1 LRRLTN
7 IGRLFT
13 GTRAGVIE
21 KAAVII
27 DDERIAW
34 CGREGDEP
42 LELMGYVSEDEDCDG
57 GLVTAGLIDAH
68 THPVYAGD
76 RMAEV
81 AMRTAGASYTD
92 VAKAGGGIRAT
103 VTATRAAAPAALEES
118 TALRLAR
125 WLEGGATTVEAKTG
139 YHLEHD
145 GELESTRILNRLGQ
159 RNDLP
164 RIEVTFL
171 AAHALPPDR
180 GAKLGKYAKEV
191 AGWCNEAHQA
201 GARFCDVFCDQGYFS
216 VDQSRHILIAAL
228 EAKLIPRIH
237 ADELARTGGSRLAAE
252 MHAVSADH
260 LLCANRGDAVALAR
274 AGVVATLAPGTA
286 LSIGKLPPV
295 KELAAA
301 GAVIAL
307 GTDHNPGTSG
317 ITSMSLV
324 VALAVGVF
332 KLSAEQA
339 LIAATVG
346 GALSISRSDR
356 GAIAAL
362 MLADLVLWD
371 AEHEGAFAW
380 AYGLKPR
387 RVWRGGLPIALRLSK
402 NRANKV

>member
-1 LRRLTN
+1 MRLLHN

-13 GTRAGVIE
+13 GTAAGVIRG
-21 KAAVII
+21 AAVIV
-27 DDERIAW
+27 EGEGIAW
-34 CGREGDEP
+34 CGKSGTEP
-42 LELMGYVSEDEDCDG
+42 RHLLETLTDWDDCGG

-81 AMRTAGASYTD
+81 AMRTAGATYEE
-92 VAKAGGGIRAT
+92 VAQAGGGIRAT
-103 VTATRAAAPAALEES
+103 VTATRATPMASLEEATVS
-118 TALRLAR
+118 RLRR

-139 YHLEHD
+139 YHLERE
-145 GELESTRILNRLGQ
+145 GELAATRMLAQLAERK
-159 RNDLP
+159 DLP

-171 AAHALPPDR
+171 GAHALPPDR
-180 GAKLGKYAKEV
+180 GAKLAEYAKQVGE
-191 AGWCNEAHQA
+191 WCREAHLA
-201 GARFCDVFCDQGYFS
+201 GARFCDVFCDRGYFT
-216 VDQSRHILIAAL
+216 VAQSRGILKAAI

-252 MHAVSADH
+252 LHAVSADH
-260 LLCANRGDAVALAR
+260 LLRANRDDAAALAR

-286 LSIGKLPPV
+286 LSIGKVPPV

-317 ITSMSLV
+317 LTSMSAV
-324 VALAVGVF
+324 IALAVGVF
-332 KLSAEQA
+332 KLSAEHA
-339 LIAATVG
+339 LLAATLG
-346 GALSISRSDR
+346 GAHSLSRSDR
-356 GAIAAL
+356 GLVAPGK
-362 MLADLVLWD
+362 LADLVLWE

-387 RVWRGGLPIALRLSK
+387 AVWRGGAQVLP
-402 NRANKV
+402 

>member
-1 LRRLTN
+1 MRRLTK

-13 GTRAGVIE
+13 GTPAGVIE
-21 KAAVII
+21 KASVIV

-42 LELMGYVSEDEDCDG
+42 IELLGYVSEDEDCGG

-81 AMRTAGASYTD
+81 AMRTAGASYSE

-103 VTATRAAAPAALEES
+103 VKATREAAPEALEKA
-118 TALRLAR
+118 TGQRLAR

-145 GELESTRILNRLGQ
+145 GELESVRILDRLG
-159 RNDLP
+159 RRTDLP

-171 AAHALPPDR
+171 AAHDLPPDR

-191 AGWCNEAHQA
+191 AGWCHEAHEA

-216 VDQSRHILIAAL
+216 VDQSRRILKAGL
-228 EAKLIPRIH
+228 EAKLIPRLH

-252 MHAVSADH
+252 MHAASADH
-260 LLCANRGDAVALAR
+260 LLRANRGDAVALAR

-286 LSIGKLPPV
+286 VSIGKLPPV
-295 KELAAA
+295 KELSAA

-332 KLSAEQA
+332 KMSAEQA

-356 GAIAAL
+356 GAVAPA
-362 MLADLVLWD
+362 MLADLVLWE

-387 RVWRGGLPIALRLSK
+387 RVWRGGVPIA
-402 NRANKV
+402 

>member
-1 LRRLTN
+1 MRRLRN

-13 GTRAGVIE
+13 GTSAGVILD
-21 KAAVII
+21 AAVIC
-27 DDERIAW
+27 DGERIAW
-34 CGREGDEP
+34 CGPHGHEP
-42 LELMGYVSEDEDCDG
+42 HALMEAVTEDDDCAG

-76 RMAEV
+76 RMPEV
-81 AMRTAGASYTD
+81 AMRTAGASYAE

-103 VTATRAAAPAALEES
+103 VEATRAEPISALETS
-118 TALRLAR
+118 TARRLWT

-139 YHLEHD
+139 YHLNRE
-145 GELESTRILNRLGQ
+145 GELETTRMLARLGE
-159 RNDLP
+159 RKDLP

-180 GAKLGKYAKEV
+180 GARPGPYAKEV
-191 AGWCNEAHQA
+191 SGWCTEAHLA
-201 GARFCDVFCDQGYFS
+201 GARFCDVFCDRGYFT
-216 VDQSRHILIAAL
+216 VAQSRRILKAAL

-252 MHAVSADH
+252 LHAVSADH
-260 LLCANRGDAVALAR
+260 LLRANRGDAVALAR

-286 LSIGKLPPV
+286 ISIGKLPPV
-295 KELAAA
+295 KELSEA

-332 KLSAEQA
+332 KLSAERA

-346 GALSISRSDR
+346 GAHSLSRSDR
-356 GAIAAL
+356 GVIAPSK
-362 MLADLVLWD
+362 LADLVLWEAD
-371 AEHEGAFAW
+371 HEGAFAW

-387 RVWRGGLPIALRLSK
+387 LVWRGGSQVFA
-402 NRANKV
+402 

>member
-1 LRRLTN
+1 MRRLTK

-13 GTRAGVIE
+13 GTPAGVIE
-21 KAAVII
+21 KASVIV

-42 LELMGYVSEDEDCDG
+42 IELLGYVSEDEDCGG

-81 AMRTAGASYTD
+81 AMRTAGASYSE

-103 VTATRAAAPAALEES
+103 VKATREAAPEALEKA
-118 TALRLAR
+118 TGQRLAR

-145 GELESTRILNRLGQ
+145 GELESVRILDRLG
-159 RNDLP
+159 RRTDLP

-171 AAHALPPDR
+171 AAHDLPPDR

-191 AGWCNEAHQA
+191 AGWCHEAHEA

-216 VDQSRHILIAAL
+216 VDQSRRILKAGL
-228 EAKLIPRIH
+228 EAKLIPRLH

-252 MHAVSADH
+252 MHAASADH

-286 LSIGKLPPV
+286 VSIGKLPPV
-295 KELAAA
+295 KELSAA

-332 KLSAEQA
+332 KMSAEQA

-356 GAIAAL
+356 GAVAPA
-362 MLADLVLWD
+362 MLADLVLWE

-387 RVWRGGLPIALRLSK
+387 RVWRGGVPIA
-402 NRANKV
+402 

>member
-1 LRRLTN
+1 MRRLRN

-13 GTRAGVIE
+13 GTAAGVIE
-21 KAAVII
+21 NAAVICDGEHI
-27 DDERIAW
+27 VW
-34 CGREGDEP
+34 CGKHGDEP
-42 LELMGYVSEDEDCDG
+42 RELMESIIEEDDCAG

-81 AMRTAGASYTD
+81 AMRTAGASYAQ
-92 VAKAGGGIRAT
+92 VAEAGGGIRAT
-103 VTATRAAAPAALEES
+103 VKATRAEPVSALEQA
-118 TALRLAR
+118 TARRLWT

-139 YHLEHD
+139 YHLERE
-145 GELESTRILNRLGQ
+145 GELATTRMLARLAERQ
-159 RNDLP
+159 DLP
-164 RIEVTFL
+164 RVEVTFL

-180 GAKLGKYAKEV
+180 RVRTGAYAKE
-191 AGWCNEAHQA
+191 AASWCADAHLA
-201 GARFCDVFCDQGYFS
+201 GARFCDVFCDRGYFT
-216 VDQSRHILIAAL
+216 VAQSRAILKAAL
-228 EAKLIPRIH
+228 EARLIPRIH

-252 MHAVSADH
+252 LHAVSADH
-260 LLCANRGDAVALAR
+260 LLRANQSDAVALAH

-286 LSIGKLPPV
+286 LSIGRLPPV

-324 VALAVGVF
+324 VAMAVGVF
-332 KLSAEQA
+332 KMSAERA

-346 GALSISRSDR
+346 GAHSLSRSDR
-356 GAIAAL
+356 GVVAPRK
-362 MLADLVLWD
+362 LADLVLWE

-387 RVWRGGLPIALRLSK
+387 IVWRGGSQVFA
-402 NRANKV
+402 

>member
-1 LRRLTN
+1 MRRLTN

-13 GTRAGVIE
+13 GTPAGVIE
-21 KAAVII
+21 RASVIV

-34 CGREGDEP
+34 CGRAGEEP
-42 LELMGYVSEDEDCDG
+42 LELLGYVSEDEDCGG

-81 AMRTAGASYTD
+81 AMRTAGASYSE

-103 VTATRAAAPAALEES
+103 VKATREAAPDALERA
-118 TALRLAR
+118 TGLRLAR

-145 GELESTRILNRLGQ
+145 GELESVRILDRLGK
-159 RNDLP
+159 RTDLP

-171 AAHALPPDR
+171 AAHGLPPDR
-180 GAKLGKYAKEV
+180 GAKLGKYAKAV
-191 AGWCNEAHQA
+191 AGWCNEAHEA

-216 VDQSRHILIAAL
+216 VDQSRRILKAGI
-228 EAKLIPRIH
+228 EAKLIPRLH

-252 MHAVSADH
+252 LHAASADH

-286 LSIGKLPPV
+286 VSMGKLPPV

-301 GAVIAL
+301 GVAIAL

-324 VALAVGVF
+324 VALAVGIF
-332 KLSAEQA
+332 KMSAEQA

-356 GAIAAL
+356 GAVAPT
-362 MLADLVLWD
+362 MLADLVLWE

-387 RVWRGGLPIALRLSK
+387 KVWRGGASIA
-402 NRANKV
+402 

>member
-1 LRRLTN
+1 MRRLTN

-13 GTRAGVIE
+13 GTPAGVIE
-21 KAAVII
+21 RASVIV

-42 LELMGYVSEDEDCDG
+42 IELLGYVSEDEDCGG

-81 AMRTAGASYTD
+81 AMRTAGASYSD
-92 VAKAGGGIRAT
+92 IANSGGGIVAT
-103 VTATRAAAPAALEES
+103 VRATRAASSEALEQG
-118 TALRLAR
+118 TALRLKR

-145 GELESTRILNRLGQ
+145 GELESARILNRLGQ
-159 RNDLP
+159 RGDLP

-180 GAKLGKYAKEV
+180 GAKLGKYAKV
-191 AGWCNEAHQA
+191 AAGWCQEAYLA
-201 GARFCDVFCDQGYFS
+201 GARFCDVFCDRGYFS
-216 VDQSRHILIAAL
+216 VGQSRHILKAAI

-252 MHAVSADH
+252 LHAVSADH
-260 LLCANRGDAVALAR
+260 LLCANRSDAVALAR

-286 LSIGKLPPV
+286 LSIGRLPPV

-301 GAVIAL
+301 GAAIAL

-332 KLSAEQA
+332 KMSAEQA
-339 LIAATVG
+339 LLAATVG
-346 GALSISRSDR
+346 GARSISRSDR
-356 GAIAAL
+356 GAVAAS

-387 RVWRGGLPIALRLSK
+387 RVWRGGVPIA
-402 NRANKV
+402 